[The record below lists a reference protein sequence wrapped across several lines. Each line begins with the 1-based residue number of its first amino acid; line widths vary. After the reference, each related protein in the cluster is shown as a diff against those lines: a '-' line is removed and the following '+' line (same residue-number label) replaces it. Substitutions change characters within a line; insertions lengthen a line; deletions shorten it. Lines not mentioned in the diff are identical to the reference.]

1 MPHKPPKKG
10 ECLPAH
16 VPCEL
21 TRRLVVAGKENGFTN
36 QQIASVLDVHVDT
49 LRKHYPK
56 ELESGKEL
64 SVMKATDRFKQAFI
78 FNDEM
83 LEKDPKV
90 VASSIQFY
98 LNAKAGWKQQSQVD
112 QNTTLT
118 VDEALVE
125 QIKNM
130 DFDNIIAL
138 GKGLDKLEGQ

>member
-1 MPHKPPKKG
+1 MPYKPIKG
-10 ECLPAH
+10 QDTPPH

-21 TRRLVVAGKENGFTN
+21 TQRLVVAGKENGFTN
-36 QQIASVLDVHVDT
+36 QQIANVLDIHVDT

-64 SVMKATDRFKQAFI
+64 SIMKATDRFKQAFL
-78 FNDEM
+78 FNDDM

-90 VASSIQFY
+90 VATSIQFY
-98 LNAKAGWKQQSQVD
+98 LNAKGGWKQQAQLD

-118 VDEALVE
+118 VDEALVD